1 MKYQVQRCVIWKE
14 VDVSIKPGLGDLFFA
29 FFLIFELA
37 ILGP

>member
-29 FFLIFELA
+29 LFLIFELA